1 MLLPTRDDWRR
12 EVVVIRPPAGR
23 LRFLVD
29 VAREECPLCTTGV
42 RTTSLWGTETGY
54 LEEIA
59 WCEHC
64 FNATV
69 CPVPPAA
76 VPRARFKTAREAFL
90 TQTPTRIWEGA
101 RPALADL
108 DRRGLL

>member
-1 MLLPTRDDWRR
+1 MRFPIRDDWQR

-29 VAREECPLCTTGV
+29 VIRETCPLCTTGV
-42 RTTSLWGTETGY
+42 RTTSLWGTATGY

-59 WCEHC
+59 WCDHC

-69 CPVPPAA
+69 YPVPQAA
-76 VPRARFKTAREAFL
+76 VPRARFEAAREAFL
-90 TQTPTRIWEGA
+90 ARTPARIWDGA